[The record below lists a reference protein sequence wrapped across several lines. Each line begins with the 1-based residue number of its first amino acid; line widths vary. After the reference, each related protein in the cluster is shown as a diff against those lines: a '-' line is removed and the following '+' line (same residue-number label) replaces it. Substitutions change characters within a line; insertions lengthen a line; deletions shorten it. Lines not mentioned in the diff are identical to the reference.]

1 MLMRIVRAAVFFIA
15 IVFIWEM
22 IFRTGIYPEVLFPS
36 PVQVGKYLLQGIS
49 NTSLLIAGYITL
61 RRLLLGYAISMCIG
75 LPIGLALSRSQTLK
89 DTIGSVALGLQ
100 ALPSICWAPLAI
112 LWIGQNE
119 KAMIFIVIMGAL
131 FSIIISTESGVR
143 NVPPIF
149 VRAAKTMGSKG
160 FHTYSKVILPGALP
174 SIVTGMK
181 MGWSFAWR
189 SLMAGEMIIF
199 VIGAAGIGQHLSM
212 GRELNDMP
220 RVMGLM
226 FTILVIGLIVDKLFF
241 SPIEHMLHERWG
253 TKIS

>member
-1 MLMRIVRAAVFFIA
+1 MRIVRAAIFFIV
-15 IVFIWEM
+15 ILILWE
-22 IFRTGIYPEVLFPS
+22 ILFRSGLYPEVLFPS
-36 PVQVGKYLLQGIS
+36 PIQVGHYLVKNIG
-49 NTSLLIAGYITL
+49 NAT
-61 RRLLLGYAISMCIG
+61 LLLAGLVTLKRLILGYVISLCVG

-119 KAMIFIVIMGAL
+119 RAMIFIVIMGAL

-143 NVPPIF
+143 NVPPIYI
-149 VRAAKTMGSKG
+149 RAAKTMGSKG
-160 FHTYSKVILPGALP
+160 AHTYVKVIIPAALP

-220 RVMGLM
+220 RVIGLM
-226 FTILVIGLIVDKLFF
+226 FIILIIGLIVDKLIF
-241 SPIEHMLHERWG
+241 SPWEQMLHERWG
-253 TKIS
+253 TRIS